1 MQLTCTAWVESINSR
16 DGGWGKTYSF
26 CQKHRSLSLQDLL
39 WKCRYLLRISFVTN
53 PKSSLCTALTTQNT
67 TENNSI
73 ILQAQN
79 AIALQLSLFLTGIY
93 QLLDTNKRRSAL
105 PSENN
110 CQGRLQT
117 PQSLTVPNGHLSY
130 ISPFSAVSNL
140 APGLKNSLAS
150 AGNRTATPS
159 YPHSNCWPI
168 FALGELFSFSRH
180 KIP

>member
-1 MQLTCTAWVESINSR
+1 MQFTCTAWVESLKTCE
-16 DGGWGKTYSF
+16 GGRGKTYSF
-26 CQKHRSLSLQDLL
+26 CQKHRSLSLHDL
-39 WKCRYLLRISFVTN
+39 WNGRYLLGLSFVTN
-53 PKSSLCTALTTQNT
+53 LKSSLCKALTTQNT

-79 AIALQLSLFLTGIY
+79 ANSLQLSVFLTGIY
-93 QLLDTNKRRSAL
+93 QLLDTNKGRSAW
-105 PSENN
+105 PSANN

-117 PQSLTVPNGHLSY
+117 PQSLTVPKSHLPY
-130 ISPFSAVSNL
+130 ISPFSAVSKL
-140 APGLKNSLAS
+140 GPGLKNSLAS
-150 AGNRTATPS
+150 AGNRPATPP